1 MFKDY
6 YELNADFNL
15 ALLKKLLLEIQV
27 PQEMEVRL
35 GVPASRLEQWL
46 HELADTLS
54 DQSRPSVVQQV
65 EMLPN
70 HRAGILS
77 AGEISLLLNKWGSTS
92 VSQR

>member
-15 ALLKKLLLEIQV
+15 ALLKKLLLEIHV
-27 PQEMEVRL
+27 PPEMEVRL

-54 DQSRPSVVQQV
+54 DQPRPSVVQQAGI
-65 EMLPN
+65 LPN
-70 HRAGILS
+70 HSAGILS
-77 AGEISLLLNKWGSTS
+77 AGEISLLLNKLGSAPA
-92 VSQR
+92 SQR